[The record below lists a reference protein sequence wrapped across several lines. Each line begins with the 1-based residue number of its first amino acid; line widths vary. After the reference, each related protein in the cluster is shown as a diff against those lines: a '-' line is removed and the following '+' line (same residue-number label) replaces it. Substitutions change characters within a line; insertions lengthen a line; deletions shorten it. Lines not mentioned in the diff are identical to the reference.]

1 MRLALLAQKLA
12 ECWESTQVELHGSYS
27 VERVRELI
35 DYNQRASILRALTV
49 LALVP
54 WPCVIITILVDLIP
68 LRPSS
73 EGLDA
78 NYLFIFRVFLSFW
91 VATIVINLQ
100 FRHSVP
106 PVHLSNIRIVI
117 SGAFSAAFTTGVVYA
132 LSMVIGFPLPFG
144 IITVSPM
151 WVVSMLVPLVSFLKK
166 ARSDPEVWK
175 LVVNTLKV
183 WLCQESLVVIYPTYF
198 YIFTTLPADAKTPFA
213 FLLPVIKIF
222 LRNVMSRTV
231 VHLNDEIPEVVLMN
245 VEVFNSLF
253 MSYCMQNTPSIWT
266 TLGLIAIDGDQMI
279 ASE

>member
-1 MRLALLAQKLA
+1 
-12 ECWESTQVELHGSYS
+12 
-27 VERVRELI
+27 
-35 DYNQRASILRALTV
+35 
-49 LALVP
+49 
-54 WPCVIITILVDLIP
+54 
-68 LRPSS
+68 
-73 EGLDA
+73 
-78 NYLFIFRVFLSFW
+78 
-91 VATIVINLQ
+91 
-100 FRHSVP
+100 
-106 PVHLSNIRIVI
+106 
-117 SGAFSAAFTTGVVYA
+117 
-132 LSMVIGFPLPFG
+132 
-144 IITVSPM
+144 
-151 WVVSMLVPLVSFLKK
+151 MLVPLVSFLKK

-231 VHLNDEIPEVVLMN
+231 VHLSDEIPEVVLMN

-279 ASE
+279 ASMRDVAVCDPEIASAEGASEFRAW